1 MIQVQVTLFSD
12 KGFKPVAGL
21 VAVKSWEDYQEH
33 RADYNARAIVRI
45 CRKRGWT
52 LKQLQ
57 AYGYTTL
64 KSRPSDCGQGALDAL
79 NKYRK
84 ECTK

>member
-1 MIQVQVTLFSD
+1 MIQIQVTLFSAA
-12 KGFKPVAGL
+12 GYKPVAGL
-21 VAVKSWEDYQEH
+21 VAVKSWEDYEAH
-33 RADYNARAIVRI
+33 RVDYNARAIVRI

-79 NKYRK
+79 NKYRE
-84 ECTK
+84 ECIK